1 MKNEANEMDVIMKV
15 NLKAEHSPYWLCLIE
30 TQEGVF
36 MEDIFTEKNKEPAKY
51 LGTWDAA
58 IHAARHALNQ
68 WENRIEGFENYVTIE
83 DVGWTDIVIAYSTLS
98 KLYPSEAEHLKKLL
112 SGCKNFDTGKSWIE
126 GSSRYLRVLAVD
138 DRVLLEVSQNLPSI
152 PSLIHQCVSSEEEMG
167 LSDDLIE
174 EITGELENYPSF
186 ERTVTAKE
194 LLPRN
199 TPFEKIME
207 RIAILE
213 QRVEARLDESRG
225 ICRTITQ
232 NYLMGSLSVFSVI
245 VKVPN
250 VLQRGLIVSARTTA
264 ELLEKIDRQVNLG
277 PDATVMYSQI
287 LTDQDCAVNHNEL
300 HWQSLM
306 GKKHHFQWEDI
317 SFSDEILEQDGKLNF
332 YVPVIFDYVEIFGPE
347 YSLLDEDTSLNVYAS
362 YDLVKN
368 EVCEE
373 LSIVIRYAE
382 GPDESR
388 KYHLSARERDMFLRK
403 MDAYCVEMT
412 GRKITDW
419 QESK

>member
-1 MKNEANEMDVIMKV
+1 MKSEANELNIIMKV
-15 NLKAEHSPYWLCLIE
+15 NLKAEHSPYWLCLTE
-30 TQEGVF
+30 TQDGVF
-36 MEDIFTEKNKEPAKY
+36 MEDIFTEKNKEPAMY

-58 IHAARHALNQ
+58 ILAARHALNQ
-68 WENRIEGFENYVTIE
+68 WENRIEGFENYITIE
-83 DVGWTDIVIAYSTLS
+83 DVGWTDIVIAFSTLS

-126 GSSRYLRVLAVD
+126 GSSRYLRVLAVE

-152 PSLIHQCVSSEEEMG
+152 PSLIHQCVSFEEEMG
-167 LSDDLIE
+167 LSEDLIE
-174 EITGELENYPSF
+174 EITGELEDYPAF
-186 ERTVTAKE
+186 ERTVTVKE

-232 NYLMGSLSVFSVI
+232 NYLKGSLSVFSVI

-250 VLQRGLIVSARTTA
+250 VMQRGLIVSARTTA
-264 ELLEKIDRQVNLG
+264 ELLEKISQQVNLG

-300 HWQSLM
+300 HWQSFM
-306 GKKHHFQWEDI
+306 GKKHHFQWENI
-317 SFSDEILEQDGKLNF
+317 SFSDEIWEQDGKLNF
-332 YVPVIFDYVEIFGPE
+332 YVPIIFDYVEILGPE
-347 YSLLDEDTSLNVYAS
+347 YGLLDEDSSLNVYAS
-362 YDLVKN
+362 YDLKQN
-368 EVCEE
+368 EISEE

-388 KYHLSARERDMFLRK
+388 KYHLTARERDMFLRK
-403 MDAYCVEMT
+403 MNLYCEEQT
-412 GRKITDW
+412 GKDLAHW
-419 QESK
+419 HEA